1 MNTGN
6 RRTTLSMW
14 LGAVTAV
21 LALTASG
28 CSGNSGSDSSGSAG
42 GSKTITMGVIPG
54 WTDGLSTTYLLG
66 NILESKGYTVKVR
79 KLSDNDPMYAAL
91 ANGDIDLHSS
101 AWPERTQKSYMD
113 KYGAKI
119 EDLGK
124 YYADAGLFLAAPTYS
139 GIKSIA
145 DLPSHAQKLGGKI
158 VGIEPGAGL
167 TKTTKDGVFP
177 AYRLGADFK
186 LVLSSTTAML
196 TALKKATGAKQPIVV
211 TLWRP
216 FWANQAFPVQPLDDP
231 KGAFGQPESLHSL
244 ARGGFSKDFPEIA
257 NMIKDFKLDD
267 AQYGSLEDTVVNQFG
282 EGKEAEAV
290 QAWLQQNPGYA
301 QALAKHLTAS

>member
-1 MNTGN
+1 MNTGK
-6 RRTTLSMW
+6 RRATLSMW
-14 LGAVTAV
+14 LGAATAV

-28 CSGNSGSDSSGSAG
+28 CSGSSGSDSSGSAG

-54 WTDGLSTTYLLG
+54 WTDGLSTTYLLA
-66 NILESKGYTVKVR
+66 NILESKGYTVKIT
-79 KLSDNDPMYAAL
+79 KLTDNDPMYAAL
-91 ANGDIDLHSS
+91 ANRDIDLLSS

-158 VGIEPGAGL
+158 IGIEPGAGL

-177 AYRLGADFK
+177 AYGLDADFE

-196 TALKKATGAKQPIVV
+196 AALKKATGAKQPIVV
-211 TLWRP
+211 TLWKP
-216 FWANQAFPVQPLDDP
+216 FWANQAFPVRPLDDP
-231 KGAFGQPESLHSL
+231 KGTFGQPESLHSL
-244 ARGGFSKDFPEIA
+244 ARSGFSTDFPEIA
-257 NMIKDFKLDD
+257 NMIKNFNLDD
-267 AQYGSLEDTVVNQFG
+267 AQYGSLEDTVVNTFG
-282 EGKEAEAV
+282 EGKEEEAV
-290 QAWLQQNPGYA
+290 QAWLQQNPDYA
-301 QALAKHLTAS
+301 PALEKHLTAG